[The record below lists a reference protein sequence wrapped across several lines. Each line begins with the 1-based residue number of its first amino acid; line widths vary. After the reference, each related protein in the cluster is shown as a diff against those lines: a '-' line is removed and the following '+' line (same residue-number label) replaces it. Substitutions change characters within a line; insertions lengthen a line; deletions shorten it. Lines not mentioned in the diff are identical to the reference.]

1 MISNIED
8 GSVKKIQTE
17 AHRVKGTENTH
28 QVTDLR
34 RFIKPKQI
42 RYKQTT
48 SSHIRVKLLKIRD
61 KENNLKSS

>member
-34 RFIKPKQI
+34 RFIKPKQD
-42 RYKQTT
+42 
-48 SSHIRVKLLKIRD
+48 KIQA
-61 KENNLKSS
+61 NHV